1 MRPIRRVFRRTAFT
15 VATVICAGTALVC
28 FRTARQARILLHP
41 VRSPLTEAQ
50 TAEARALLGNVESI
64 ELHTGDG
71 LRLKGWFSP
80 GRARSGV
87 ALVHG
92 LFSNRAQLLGEA
104 ALLARHGHGVLLF
117 DSRASGESEGELAT
131 WGDRERF
138 DVLAALD
145 FLSSRPDVDPRRI
158 GAYGF
163 SVAAAPVALVAAVD
177 PRVRAVALAAS
188 WPSLRAALHNEFPP
202 STARSA
208 TLAAWIFR
216 WASIDVDGVQPR
228 MAVERIVPRPLLL
241 FTGTL
246 DPDTPPAVMEALA
259 ADAPGSTLWIVPG
272 ARHGDYARVDPV
284 ELERRFAS
292 FFDRALLAGQRVP

>member
-1 MRPIRRVFRRTAFT
+1 MRPIRRVLRRAAFT
-15 VATVICAGTALVC
+15 AAIAICVGTALVS
-28 FRTARQARILLHP
+28 FRTVRQARILLHP
-41 VRSPLTEAQ
+41 ARSPLTAAQ
-50 TAEARALLGNVESI
+50 TAEARALLGDVESI

-71 LRLKGWFSP
+71 LTLKGWFSP

-92 LFSNRAQLLGEA
+92 LFSNRAQLLAEA
-104 ALLARHGHGVLLF
+104 ALLSRHGHGVLLF
-117 DSRASGESEGELAT
+117 DSRASGESEGEVAT

-188 WPSLRAALHNEFPP
+188 WPSLRAALHNEFPAY
-202 STARSA
+202 TARSA
-208 TLAAWIFR
+208 TLAAWLFR
-216 WASIDVDGVQPR
+216 WAAIDVDGVQPR
-228 MAVERIVPRPLLL
+228 MAVQRIVPRPLLL

-272 ARHGDYARVDPV
+272 AKHGDYARVAPA
-284 ELERRFAS
+284 ELERHFAT
-292 FFDRALLAGQRVP
+292 FFDRALLSEERYP

>member
-1 MRPIRRVFRRTAFT
+1 MRPTRRVFRRASFA
-15 VATVICAGTALVC
+15 VFIVICAGIALVC
-28 FRTARQARILLHP
+28 FRTVRDASVRIHP
-41 VRSPLTEAQ
+41 PRSPLTEAQ
-50 TAEARALLGNVESI
+50 TTEARALLPDLQTI

-92 LFSNRAQLLGEA
+92 LFSNRAQLLPEA

-117 DSRASGESEGELAT
+117 DSRASGESEGQLAS

-138 DVLAALD
+138 DVLAALE
-145 FLSSRPDVDPRRI
+145 FLSARPDVDPRRI

-163 SVAAAPVALVAAVD
+163 SVAAAPVALVAAAD
-177 PRVRAVALAAS
+177 PRLRAVALAAS
-188 WPSLRAALHNEFPP
+188 WPSMRAALANDFPAP
-202 STARSA
+202 HRSA

-216 WASIDVDGVQPR
+216 WASIDVDGVQPLV
-228 MAVERIVPRPLLL
+228 AVARIVPRPLLL

-246 DPDTPPAVMEALA
+246 DPDTPPAVMEGLA
-259 ADAPGSTLWIVPG
+259 AGAPGSTLWIVPG
-272 ARHGDYARVDPV
+272 ATHGDYARVDPIA
-284 ELERRFAS
+284 LERHFAG
-292 FFDRALLAGQRVP
+292 FFDRALLSGQSPP